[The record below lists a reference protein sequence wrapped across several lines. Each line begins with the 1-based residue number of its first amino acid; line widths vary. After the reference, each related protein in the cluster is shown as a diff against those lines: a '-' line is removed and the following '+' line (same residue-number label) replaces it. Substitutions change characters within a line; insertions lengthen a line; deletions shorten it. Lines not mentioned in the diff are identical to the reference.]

1 MVSVMHREFIRT
13 EVPGETQKM
22 DDLEKKI
29 AEYEDFQPEI
39 KKLEIDLLS
48 ISGGTCTNKS
58 KQTLDH
64 RGPK

>member
-48 ISGGTCTNKS
+48 ISLNF
-58 KQTLDH
+58 LNL
-64 RGPK
+64 

>member
-1 MVSVMHREFIRT
+1 MAHLFLFMVSVMHREFIRT

-48 ISGGTCTNKS
+48 ISLNF
-58 KQTLDH
+58 LNL
-64 RGPK
+64 